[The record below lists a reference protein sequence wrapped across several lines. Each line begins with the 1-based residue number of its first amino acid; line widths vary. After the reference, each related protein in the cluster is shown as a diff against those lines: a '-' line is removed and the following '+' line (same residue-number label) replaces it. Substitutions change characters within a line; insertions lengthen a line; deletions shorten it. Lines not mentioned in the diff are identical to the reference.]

1 MAIST
6 ALQAKEPGNVTFALV
21 GDIMMGTTFPEV
33 QGDPYLPA
41 NQGRNLFDDV
51 RPLLVGADVAA
62 GNLEGVLL
70 EKGVGK
76 AKNCVNPTQCFV
88 FRMPPSY
95 VRNLSDAGFDLL
107 SIANNH
113 ANDFGATGVSSTM
126 KTLKEARIMY

>member
-1 MAIST
+1 MKLNIIRNTALAALMAIST
-6 ALQAKEPGNVTFALV
+6 SLQAKEPGNVTFALV
-21 GDIMMGTTFPEV
+21 GDMMGTTFPEV

-41 NQGRNLFDDV
+41 NHGRNLFDDV

-88 FRMPPSY
+88 FRMPP
-95 VRNLSDAGFDLL
+95 
-107 SIANNH
+107 
-113 ANDFGATGVSSTM
+113 
-126 KTLKEARIMY
+126 